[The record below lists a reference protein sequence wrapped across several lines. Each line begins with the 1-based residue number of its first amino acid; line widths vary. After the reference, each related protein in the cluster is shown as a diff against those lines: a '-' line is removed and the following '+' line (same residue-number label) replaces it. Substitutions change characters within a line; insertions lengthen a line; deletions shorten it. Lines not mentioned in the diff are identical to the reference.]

1 MWELSFLYV
10 ETSVSSRGN
19 YSSYT
24 WKLNLPA
31 CKTGLYKVL
40 QINICNG
47 ICNSICN
54 AAIS

>member
-10 ETSVSSRGN
+10 ETSVSYRGN
-19 YSSYT
+19 CSSYT
-24 WKLNLPA
+24 WKLNLSA
-31 CKTGLYKVL
+31 CKIGLYKVL

-54 AAIS
+54 AAIG

>member
-19 YSSYT
+19 CSSYA
-24 WKLNLPA
+24 WKLNLPV